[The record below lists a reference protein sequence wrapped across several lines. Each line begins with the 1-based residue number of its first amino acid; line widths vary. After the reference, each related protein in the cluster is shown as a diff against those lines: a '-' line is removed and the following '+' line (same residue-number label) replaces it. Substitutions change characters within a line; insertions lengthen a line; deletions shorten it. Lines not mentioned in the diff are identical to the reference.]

1 MRGESGNQKE
11 GRHKEEGRREEGVR
25 GGGRQERI
33 RGRRG
38 VQELGGRGRREQSIR
53 GRRGVQELG
62 GRGTREERIRGR
74 RGVQEL
80 GGRERREEGI
90 EEGKRRNLSFPFTL
104 HLLPPCSSFLNLTSS
119 HPHLLS
125 VRCEST
131 GFKTFMSETIDS
143 NAKLPTQ
150 GVSRCNQTNPPTIY
164 CSLRASYSVLVDAV
178 GGSVCMVSDRNGR
191 HGLLGDLINSTGYP
205 TPLVFPVNTQTTYVR
220 PNCGSMRF
228 QTLLL
233 FNIPS

>member
-25 GGGRQERI
+25 GG
-33 RGRRG
+33 
-38 VQELGGRGRREQSIR
+38 
-53 GRRGVQELG
+53 
-62 GRGTREERIRGR
+62 REESIRGR

-104 HLLPPCSSFLNLTSS
+104 HLLPPCSSFLNLTSP

-205 TPLVFPVNTQTTYVR
+205 TPLVFPVNTYTTYVR

-233 FNIPS
+233 FNIPSLPRDTI